1 MRENFTL
8 SFSNGGQYLGI
19 GSVLVS
25 LIVSAVII
33 FPILGSK
40 TVEGW
45 VAFIILFFIIYVLV
59 KSMSNENLSNEL
71 PSTLYP
77 LPPRRGLD
85 GISLTNYVAG
95 MDTPNYIM

>member
-1 MRENFTL
+1 MRENFTV
-8 SFSNGGQYLGI
+8 SFSNGGQYTGI
-19 GSVLVS
+19 GSILVS
-25 LIVSAVII
+25 LLVSAVII
-33 FPILGSK
+33 FPILGLK

-95 MDTPNYIM
+95 MDTPSYII